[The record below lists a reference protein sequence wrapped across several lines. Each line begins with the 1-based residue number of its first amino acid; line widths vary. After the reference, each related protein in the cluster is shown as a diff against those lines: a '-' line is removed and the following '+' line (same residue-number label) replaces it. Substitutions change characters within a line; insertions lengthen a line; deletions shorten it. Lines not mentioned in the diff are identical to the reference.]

1 MPFRSSIATAVALAL
16 ALGGVSCKSVAPEAL
31 PAAQAWLALVDDGNY
46 AQSWTESASIFQAAT
61 DSPGWERQAKAVRRP
76 LGKVQARALKT
87 SVAATSLPGVPDGE
101 YVVFLFDTSFE
112 HKPGAVETVTPM
124 KDKDG
129 RWKVSGYYV
138 K

>member
-1 MPFRSSIATAVALAL
+1 MPFRSPIATTIAIALAVT
-16 ALGGVSCKSVAPEAL
+16 GVSCKSVSPEAL
-31 PAAQAWLALVDDGNY
+31 PAAQAWLALVDDGKY
-46 AQSWTESASIFQAAT
+46 AESWTDSASIFQAAT
-61 DSPGWERQAKAVRRP
+61 DSPAWERQVKAVRGP
-76 LGKVQARALKT
+76 LGKVQSRTLKT

-101 YVVFLFDTSFE
+101 YVVFMFDTSFE
-112 HKPGAVETVTPM
+112 HKPGAIETVTPM